1 MEFVKA
7 DQTVPLCNASGQGV
21 ERIGNA
27 LKRLQLP
34 VRLAHKGMEM
44 HARFGLDWNAGI
56 ETVHQKTFAASNA
69 APQIH
74 AFRSVAIHPR
84 SAAND
89 STPLFAPDLVNNR
102 ADSMRGRNNQQRSI
116 RKMS

>member
-56 ETVHQKTFAASNA
+56 ETVHQKTLPRPTPPHRYTPFGVNCKNHAGRHLTRTLKRRVSKRCHSSAQRCKRFNA
-69 APQIH
+69 AIC
-74 AFRSVAIHPR
+74 A
-84 SAAND
+84 
-89 STPLFAPDLVNNR
+89 
-102 ADSMRGRNNQQRSI
+102 
-116 RKMS
+116 

>member
-1 MEFVKA
+1 MMNCTPCLNRLPNNRYSSIASAISDTWNSSK
-7 DQTVPLCNASGQGV
+7 QITVPLCNASGQGV

-74 AFRSVAIHPR
+74 AFRR
-84 SAAND
+84 
-89 STPLFAPDLVNNR
+89 
-102 ADSMRGRNNQQRSI
+102 
-116 RKMS
+116 

>member
-34 VRLAHKGMEM
+34 VRLAQKGTEM
-44 HARFGLDWNAGI
+44 HARFGVGWNG
-56 ETVHQKTFAASNA
+56 
-69 APQIH
+69 